1 MSLDISTIYA
11 EQVTLNSL
19 VQNLLY
25 ASGTVGAILVV
36 VGLLM
41 IDAGTARRKNLF
53 NSTIEKTLGFFLGF
67 ATYYVIGFG
76 FWAAQYYIMVDGT
89 LMDSIKDWWIGG
101 AMTNSLAHHVD
112 PAIFPGLNTFQIFV
126 FFLAVFAG
134 IINILLHFSV
144 AERMKPAAYYITCVV
159 ATVVSSALSLATW
172 GSVGPLTNMGFHDFF
187 GVGFVYMFPAGM
199 ILVFGPMLGPR
210 PGMMQPHP
218 RVSAYLAPS
227 IGLCAPG
234 LLLIFAGLPTVI
246 LSCLFFF
253 DPEAM
258 AVSVTMAETS
268 VGVALNNYALV
279 WAGGAITGLVLAYY
293 SRNYAYTLL
302 GPLAGYVAGAS
313 GFDVYLPWQA
323 LILGLIAPLAA
334 YAVYEFTLKRGIDEH
349 KLFPL
354 FLGAGS
360 LGMVFLGIFKA
371 GTPRGGYLGIE
382 EGAYAFQHG
391 EISLVM
397 QLVGI
402 VACVGTGVVTA
413 LVLSVIL
420 KATVGLRVDEDDQ
433 IDGLDML
440 YWDLEPDV
448 ITHADNVPNPG
459 TAARRHDA
467 AGLPPTP
474 DAIARG

>member
-1 MSLDISTIYA
+1 MTLDVSTIYA

-19 VQNLLY
+19 VQNILY

-36 VGLLM
+36 VGLLL
-41 IDAGTARRKNLF
+41 IDAGTARRKSLF

-67 ATYYVIGFG
+67 ATYYCIGFG
-76 FWAAQYYIMVDGT
+76 FWAAQYYVMVDAT
-89 LMDSIKDWWIGG
+89 IMDSLKDWWLGG
-101 AMTNSLAHHVD
+101 GMTNSLAHQVD

-144 AERMKPAAYYITCVV
+144 SERMKPAAYYITCVV
-159 ATVVSSALSLATW
+159 ATVVSSVLSYAAW
-172 GSVGPLTNMGFHDFF
+172 GSVGPLTNAGFHDFF

-199 ILVFGPMLGPR
+199 ALVFTPMLGAR
-210 PGMMQPHP
+210 PGMMEPHA

-227 IGLCAPG
+227 IGLAAPG
-234 LLLIFAGLPTVI
+234 LLMVFAGLPMVI
-246 LSCLFFF
+246 MSCLFFF
-253 DPEAM
+253 DPETL

-268 VGVALNNYALV
+268 IGIALNNYALV
-279 WAGGAITGLVLAYY
+279 WAGGAITGMLIAYKT
-293 SRNYAYTLL
+293 RNYAYTLL

-323 LILGLIAPLAA
+323 LLVGLTAPFASYL
-334 YAVYEFTLKRGIDEH
+334 VYEFTLKRGIDEH

-354 FLGAGS
+354 FIGAGTFGLIS
-360 LGMVFLGIFKA
+360 VGIFKA

-391 EISLVM
+391 EISLIM
-397 QLVGI
+397 QVVGVAVCLGVGI
-402 VACVGTGVVTA
+402 VTA
-413 LVLSVIL
+413 LILSVIF
-420 KATVGLRVDEDDQ
+420 KATIGMKVDEDDQ
-433 IDGLDML
+433 IDGLDQV

-448 ITHADNVPNPG
+448 VTHADDVPRP
-459 TAARRHDA
+459 AVRDA
-467 AGLPPTP
+467 A
-474 DAIARG
+474 

>member
-1 MSLDISTIYA
+1 MTLDINAIYA

-25 ASGTVGAILVV
+25 GSGTVGAILVV
-36 VGLLM
+36 VGLLL

-53 NSTIEKTLGFFLGF
+53 NSTIEKTLGFFIGF

-76 FWAAQYYIMVDGT
+76 FWAAQYYVMVDATIG
-89 LMDSIKDWWIGG
+89 DSLKDWWIGG
-101 AMTNSLAHHVD
+101 AMTNVLAHNVD
-112 PAIFPGLNTFQIFV
+112 PAVFPGLNTFQIFI

-134 IINILLHFSV
+134 IINILLHFAVS
-144 AERMKPAAYYITCVV
+144 ERMKPAAFYITCVV
-159 ATVVSSALSLATW
+159 ATIVSSILSFATW
-172 GSVGPLTNMGFHDFF
+172 GSVGPLTNAGFHDFF

-199 ILVFGPMLGPR
+199 ALALTPMLGKR
-210 PGMMQPHP
+210 PGMMEPHE

-227 IGLCAPG
+227 IGLAAPG
-234 LLLIFAGLPTVI
+234 LLLIFAGLPMVI

-253 DPEAM
+253 DPEAL

-279 WAGGAITGLVLAYY
+279 WAGGAITGMLIAYK
-293 SRNYAYTLL
+293 SGNYAYTLL

-313 GFDVYLPWQA
+313 GFDVYMPWQA
-323 LILGLIAPLAA
+323 FILGLVAPFGA
-334 YAVYEFTLKRGIDEH
+334 YIVYEFTLKRGIDEH

-354 FLGAGS
+354 FIGAGS
-360 LGMVFLGIFKA
+360 VGMIALGLFKS

-397 QLVGI
+397 QLVGTAVCI
-402 VACVGTGVVTA
+402 GTGFVTA
-413 LVLSVIL
+413 LVLGLIF
-420 KATVGLRVDEDDQ
+420 KATIGLRVDHDDQ
-433 IDGLDML
+433 IDGLDNK
-440 YWDLEPDV
+440 YWGLEPDV
-448 ITHADNVPNPG
+448 ITHADN
-459 TAARRHDA
+459 
-467 AGLPPTP
+467 TP
-474 DAIARG
+474 RA

>member
-1 MSLDISTIYA
+1 MTLDVSTIYA

-19 VQNLLY
+19 VQNILY

-36 VGLLM
+36 VGLLL
-41 IDAGTARRKNLF
+41 IDAGTARRKSLF

-67 ATYYVIGFG
+67 ATYYFIGFG
-76 FWAAQYYIMVDGT
+76 FWAAQYYVMVDAT
-89 LMDSIKDWWIGG
+89 IMDSLKDWWLGG
-101 AMTNSLAHHVD
+101 GMTNGLAHQVD
-112 PAIFPGLNTFQIFV
+112 PAIFPGLNTFQIFI

-144 AERMKPAAYYITCVV
+144 SERMKPAAYYVTCVV
-159 ATVVSSALSLATW
+159 ATVVSSMLSFAVW
-172 GSVGPLTNMGFHDFF
+172 GSVGPLTNAGFHDFF

-199 ILVFGPMLGPR
+199 ALVFTPMLKAR
-210 PGMMQPHP
+210 PGMMEPHA

-227 IGLCAPG
+227 IGLAAPG
-234 LLLIFAGLPTVI
+234 LLMVFAGLPMVI

-253 DPEAM
+253 DPQAL

-268 VGVALNNYALV
+268 VGIALNNYALV
-279 WAGGAITGLVLAYY
+279 WAGGAITGMLIAYKT
-293 SRNYAYTLL
+293 RNYAYTLL

-323 LILGLIAPLAA
+323 LIVGLAA
-334 YAVYEFTLKRGIDEH
+334 PFAAYFVYEFTLKRGIDEH

-354 FLGAGS
+354 FIGAGTF
-360 LGMVFLGIFKA
+360 GMIAVGIFKA

-397 QLVGI
+397 QLAG
-402 VACVGTGVVTA
+402 VALCLGTGIVTA
-413 LVLSVIL
+413 LILSMIF
-420 KATVGLRVDEDDQ
+420 KATIGLTVDEDDQ
-433 IDGLDML
+433 IDGLDKV
-440 YWDLEPDV
+440 YWGLEPDV
-448 ITHADNVPNPG
+448 VTHADDVPRPI
-459 TAARRHDA
+459 ARDA
-467 AGLPPTP
+467 A
-474 DAIARG
+474 